1 MKYKL
6 LPCLALV
13 FIFASCSSTYKATQT
28 PDDVYYS
35 PAPPA
40 VAENEN
46 KKNDKYEEYVS
57 SQDDQ
62 YIRMKVRNRNRWQ
75 WIDDYDYWNDTRY
88 NPYNSYSYYQN
99 NWNSW
104 YTWNSWNNPFYTVGY
119 NNHCCCYSPYN
130 NISYGYYYPVKVPG
144 TTRSNVGSYY
154 NNNYNNNN
162 QNNNIKVFSSSSS
175 VIRGYNN
182 KNSNSNSGSSSSTNR
197 SYTPSSSSSSSS
209 SSSGTI
215 SRPKRN

>member
-1 MKYKL
+1 MKYRL
-6 LPCLALV
+6 LPCLFLV
-13 FIFASCSSTYKATQT
+13 FVLASCSSTYKATQT

-40 VAENEN
+40 VADNEN
-46 KKNDKYEEYVS
+46 NKNDNNKHEEYVS

-75 WIDDYDYWNDTRY
+75 TIDDYDYWNDTRY

-119 NNHCCCYSPYN
+119 SNHCCCYSPYN
-130 NISYGYYYPVKVPG
+130 NISTGYYYPVKVPG
-144 TTRSNVGSYY
+144 TTRSNLGSYY
-154 NNNYNNNN
+154 NNNYGNTN
-162 QNNNIKVFSSSSS
+162 QNGNIKYNSSQS
-175 VIRGYNN
+175 ILRGYNN
-182 KNSNSNSGSSSSTNR
+182 KNSNSSSNSTNR
-197 SYTPSSSSSSSS
+197 SYTPSSNNSSSSS
-209 SSSGTI
+209 SSSGSV